1 MDSIFADRG
10 MSARMK
16 RALLV
21 AVLVTFALAPAASAA
36 PIPIRHDRDATAI
49 ALAGPDVLV
58 ASESPQ
64 HGMKLV
70 ALPRTGGK
78 ARTLLSVP
86 NAGLTLDQ
94 GVLAA
99 SAQRVALL
107 VDIDERKG
115 RPTEH
120 RVYSG
125 PPSGPL
131 QLVRRTQDPNGD
143 AWTPFAVSVDGDRML
158 LVEGIPVNSDDDD
171 DEEDSFGPVRASIL
185 DASGWFTVPWVTSTR
200 VPVAIAGPY
209 AAVAALGPKRFEVAD
224 LATGAP
230 RTTLNATWSQEGGLT
245 VDLTADG
252 RIAVAVQDGIETA
265 SLGQAAQTLPDSK
278 SLAFPHFAGGSLA
291 VFDDTRNTL
300 DLIRAG
306 GKPKP
311 LGPRSLIRT
320 DMDADDQGLAWL
332 FNGCVRYEPFG
343 KSEKRGDACPTSEV
357 ALWTIGPSSKLR
369 GNTATAQVKCVTSV
383 SGRCRGRLV
392 ARSDI
397 GKPIIGRGTFDIPVG
412 DRWHKVPV
420 HFDRRTVLK
429 FRREHFGG
437 VVINAIVRH
446 GTVGSGADYSS
457 EFEVKP
463 DQS

>member
-1 MDSIFADRG
+1 
-10 MSARMK
+10 MK
-16 RALLV
+16 RAVIV
-21 AVLVTFALAPAASAA
+21 AVLATIALAPPASAA

-58 ASESPQ
+58 ASESVR
-64 HGMKLV
+64 HGLKLV

-86 NAGLTLDQ
+86 SAGLSLDESI
-94 GVLAA
+94 LAA
-99 SAQRVALL
+99 SAQRVALM
-107 VDIDERKG
+107 VEIEERKG
-115 RPTEH
+115 HPGEH

-131 QLVRRTQDPNGD
+131 RLVRRTLDPNGD
-143 AWTPFAVSVDGDRML
+143 AWTPVAVSVDGDRML
-158 LVEGIPVNSDDDD
+158 LVEAVDLASNGDDD
-171 DEEDSFGPVRASIL
+171 DEEQQDAGQIRAQIL
-185 DASGWFTVPWVTSTR
+185 DSSGWTTVPWANGVR
-200 VPVAIAGPY
+200 VPVAIGGPY
-209 AAVAALGPKRFEVAD
+209 AAVAAFSPKRVEVTD

-230 RTTLNATWSQEGGLT
+230 LTTLNVPWPEIGLT
-245 VDLTADG
+245 VDLAADG
-252 RIAVAVQDGIETA
+252 RIAAVLQDGIETA

-278 SLAFPHFAGGSLA
+278 SFALPHLAGGSLA
-291 VFDDTRNTL
+291 VFDDARHTL
-300 DLIRAG
+300 DLIGAD
-306 GKPKP
+306 GKPRT
-311 LGPRSLIRT
+311 LGPPSLIHT
-320 DMDADDQGLAWL
+320 DMDADEQGVAWL

-343 KSEKRGDACPTSEV
+343 KSAAHGNSCPTSEV
-357 ALWTIGPSSKLR
+357 ALWTIGPSSKLH

-392 ARSDI
+392 ARLDI
-397 GKPIIGRGTFDIPVG
+397 GKRIVGRGTFDIPVG

-420 HFDRRTVLK
+420 HFDRRTVAK

-463 DQS
+463 